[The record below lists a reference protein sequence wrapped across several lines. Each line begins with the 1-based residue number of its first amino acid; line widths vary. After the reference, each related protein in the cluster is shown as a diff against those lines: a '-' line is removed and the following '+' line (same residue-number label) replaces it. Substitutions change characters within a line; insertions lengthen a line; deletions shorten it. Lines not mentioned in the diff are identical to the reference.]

1 MIRALGIWKTGR
13 LLLRMGTG
21 LLLRRLVLCLLR
33 LMAFYLCLWEC
44 ARFRSG
50 SGRLC
55 QPKQIGTGFGYL
67 RLRQLKQMG
76 TGFGYLRLRQPKQ
89 IGTVLLVSHGETKRT
104 VPLFPLGA
112 DGLGLRNNEDDR
124 AK

>member
-1 MIRALGIWKTGR
+1 
-13 LLLRMGTG
+13 
-21 LLLRRLVLCLLR
+21 
-33 LMAFYLCLWEC
+33 MAFYLCLWEC

-76 TGFGYLRLRQPKQ
+76 T
-89 IGTVLLVSHGETKRT
+89 VLLVSHGETKRT
-104 VPLFPLGA
+104 VPQFQLRRAELFPLGA
-112 DGLGLRNNEDDR
+112 DGLGLRNDEDGT